1 MKIATYF
8 IKLGGAALIALAGL
22 IMFFLA
28 IDLGGYSVFN
38 ALAIFGFGAFLVGHV
53 LETSECP
60 IKFTITKPQST
71 ASTATT
77 ATTEVPAI
85 TAEIPAVNEEATN
98 ETTAE

>member
-8 IKLGGAALIALAGL
+8 IKLCGAALIALAGL

-38 ALAIFGFGAFLVGHV
+38 ALAIFGFGAFLVGYV
-53 LETSECP
+53 LETTECP
-60 IKFTITKPQST
+60 IKFTIAKPQQKAEAPIT
-71 ASTATT
+71 EAPAAETAT
-77 ATTEVPAI
+77 A
-85 TAEIPAVNEEATN
+85 EEATS